1 MLINCI
7 SLHASVYFHANIS
20 TIILFGTNRMNNNP
34 LRIGDTLPE
43 FKNLPGVD
51 GRTYSSSDF
60 RDDALIIV
68 FSCNHCPYVQAYEDR
83 MKALHASYQ
92 AKNVQLV
99 AINSNDET
107 NYPDDSFDNMKERAE
122 ARGFRFPYLRDGD
135 QRVAGQFGATH
146 TPQFFLFDKNKKL
159 RYSGKMDDNW
169 KEPDAVKEKYLVEA
183 LDAVLAGNEVKVP
196 ETFSIGCTIKWK

>member
-1 MLINCI
+1 MK
-7 SLHASVYFHANIS
+7 
-20 TIILFGTNRMNNNP
+20 NNS
-34 LRIGDTLPE
+34 LRIGDALPE

-51 GRTYSSSDF
+51 DRTYSSGDF
-60 RDDALIIV
+60 RNDALIIV

-92 AKNVQLV
+92 TKNVQLV

-107 NYPDDSFDNMKERAE
+107 NYPDDSFEKMKERA
-122 ARGFRFPYLRDGD
+122 AMRDFTFPYLRDSD
-135 QRVAGQFGATH
+135 QRVAEQFGATH
-146 TPQFFLFDKNKKL
+146 TPQFFLFDKEKRL

-169 KEPDAVKEKYLVEA
+169 KEPDAVKEKYLVVA
-183 LDAVLAGNEVKVP
+183 LDAVLAGKEVKVP